1 MNSMPG
7 IQNVLKHAVRQHS
20 AALLFL
26 LFLALYVRTSAP
38 SVLSGDSAEFQMAAP
53 LLGVPHPTTYPLYVL
68 LGKLATLVIPFG
80 DLAWRVTI
88 VSVVCAAL
96 AVGLFFGIA
105 RRLTASV
112 PAALIGA
119 LALGLAPG
127 LWNAATM
134 AEVYALMMALL
145 VGLLYLIAD
154 CRLQIA
160 DYASETSG
168 QGAAG
173 QLNLTG
179 DDRRRSPSPIRHPP
193 SPIPYLAAFVGGL
206 GFAHH
211 GLFVIA

>member
-68 LGKLATLVIPFG
+68 LGKLATLMIPFG

-88 VSVVCAAL
+88 VSAVYAAL
-96 AVGLFFGIA
+96 AVALFFGIA
-105 RRLTASV
+105 RRLIAST
-112 PAALIGA
+112 PAALVGA

-127 LWNAATM
+127 LWNAAPM
-134 AEVYALMMALL
+134 AEVYALMMSLL
-145 VGLLYLIAD
+145 VALLYLIV
-154 CRLQIA
+154 
-160 DYASETSG
+160 
-168 QGAAG
+168 
-173 QLNLTG
+173 TG
-179 DDRRRSPSPIRHPP
+179 DRRRTTDEGRPTKDDRRRTTESRNPQPPTPNPHPHWRIR
-193 SPIPYLAAFVGGL
+193 LAAF
-206 GFAHH
+206 
-211 GLFVIA
+211 